1 LFYLWVAIG
10 GALGSMARAW
20 LAIMVARITGPH
32 FPWGTIFINII
43 GSFII
48 GFFGTLTASDSRF
61 AVPADARAFV
71 MIGICGGFT
80 TFSSFSLQT
89 LELAIG
95 GSLPQ
100 ALGNIGLSVVLCLS
114 AVAAGHYG
122 AAAIRHD
129 TAHAAITEPND
140 MDEVALIVLNRPEDA
155 LRLLDAGT
163 RLLEIGGGGRLK
175 ALAVRMPPAA
185 SILPSEEVLTPSRE
199 ASIRAEQERW
209 ARQLRRIVD
218 QQSEPAQR
226 RGVHIDWVDVEGD
239 AAALI
244 AQHGR
249 AADAIVVARH
259 ADHEP
264 EHVRLGLHAALFDT
278 GSPVLVVPP
287 DFAGPLGHVVA
298 IAWKDDERAVKAVRA
313 SIPVLRKARA
323 IHVLHAGGAAE
334 MPPVLREHGLAATLH
349 AVSDGGG
356 SIGERI
362 LRAAHDV
369 GADLL
374 VMGAF
379 AHGEWREAVFGG
391 VTHTM
396 LASADLPLLMRH

>member
-1 LFYLWVAIG
+1 MFYLWVAIG

-32 FPWGTIFINII
+32 FPWGTILINIV

-48 GFFGTLTASDSRF
+48 GFFGTLTANDSRF
-61 AVPADARAFV
+61 AVPADVRALV

-89 LELAIG
+89 LELATG
-95 GSLPQ
+95 GSMMQ

-129 TAHAAITEPND
+129 ATHAAVMEPND
-140 MDEVALIVLNRPEDA
+140 MDEVVLAVLNRPGDA
-155 LRLLDAGT
+155 TALLDAGT
-163 RLLEIGGGGRLK
+163 RLLEIDGGGRLK
-175 ALAVRMPPAA
+175 ALAVRTPPAA
-185 SILPSEEVLTPSRE
+185 TIMPSEEVLTASRE
-199 ASIRAEQERW
+199 ASIRAEQEGW
-209 ARQLRRIVD
+209 VRQLRRVVD
-218 QQSEPAQR
+218 QQTARAQQ
-226 RGVHIDWVDVEGD
+226 RGVHIDMVDEEGD
-239 AAALI
+239 APALI

-249 AADAIVVARH
+249 AADAIVIARP
-259 ADHEP
+259 ADHEA

-287 DFAGPLGHVVA
+287 DFTGPLGHVVA
-298 IAWKDDERAVKAVRA
+298 IAWQDDERAVKAVRA
-313 SIPVLRKARA
+313 GIPVLRHAQS

-334 MPPVLREHGLAATLH
+334 HPPVLTEHGLAATLH
-349 AVSDGGG
+349 AVPDGEG
-356 SIGERI
+356 SVGERI
-362 LRAAHDV
+362 LRAAHEV

-379 AHGEWREAVFGG
+379 AHGEWREAMFGG
-391 VTHTM
+391 VTRAM